1 MENNFRNCLIYREN
15 RLNIIPLKAEK
26 VKGREIRKSK
36 SSYSNCYI
44 NKKIVFGLSSYD
56 IDS

>member
-1 MENNFRNCLIYREN
+1 MHYVSMQTVK
-15 RLNIIPLKAEK
+15 LKAEK
-26 VKGREIRKSK
+26 VKGRKLRKSK